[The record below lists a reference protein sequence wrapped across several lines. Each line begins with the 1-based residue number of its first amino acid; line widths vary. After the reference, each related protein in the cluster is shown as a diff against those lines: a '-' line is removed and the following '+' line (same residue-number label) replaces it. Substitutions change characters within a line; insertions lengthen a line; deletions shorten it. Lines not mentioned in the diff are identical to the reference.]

1 MAANA
6 APRKETVMEPS
17 SAICRAQE
25 ALHRSRAATA
35 ALPNIRLSSERVAV
49 AWGRE
54 ALCADR
60 REERQEA
67 SRLLKSRHLTDRQQ
81 LRDDQALS
89 ENPDRGFAD

>member
-1 MAANA
+1 
-6 APRKETVMEPS
+6 MEPS

-25 ALHRSRAATA
+25 ALHRHRAATA
-35 ALPNIRLSSERVAV
+35 ALPNVRLSSERAAV

-67 SRLLKSRHLTDRQQ
+67 SRRLKRRDLIEREQ
-81 LRDDQALS
+81 LRNAQAFS
-89 ENPDRGFAD
+89 ENPDRGLTD